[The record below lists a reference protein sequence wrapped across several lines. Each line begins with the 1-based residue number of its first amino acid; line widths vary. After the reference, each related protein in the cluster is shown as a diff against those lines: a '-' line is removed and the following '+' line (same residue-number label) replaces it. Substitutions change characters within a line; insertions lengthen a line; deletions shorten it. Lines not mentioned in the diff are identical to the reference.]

1 MTATRPT
8 SPVSAFPRSDRPAQP
23 GAGRPVRA
31 SAGREIPQVSEDYA
45 HLTLD
50 ALRGY
55 RRALQDEEGKVSYWR
70 RIIQARLDVVRAGSS
85 HASGH
90 FDPDRL
96 APVLA
101 EHRVTAGRTALIEV
115 LPVDDIPPLP
125 DLADLWER
133 RTAEGDAVA
142 LAALE
147 QDLAV
152 AESQLSAYR
161 AALHARLAEATGQL
175 IARYREQPSLC
186 LTALPL
192 PEARRAS

>member
-1 MTATRPT
+1 MSAQRPDGYAEAGATALADRRGRPTRPA
-8 SPVSAFPRSDRPAQP
+8 S
-23 GAGRPVRA
+23 RPVPEQ
-31 SAGREIPQVSEDYA
+31 SDDYA

-55 RRALQDEEGKVSYWR
+55 RKALQAEEAKVSYWR

-85 HASGH
+85 RSSGQ

-96 APVLA
+96 APVLTDQ
-101 EHRVTAGRTALIEV
+101 RISAGRTALIEV

-125 DLADLWER
+125 DLGDLWER
-133 RTAEGDAVA
+133 RTADGDVEG
-142 LAALE
+142 LRLLE
-147 QDLAV
+147 HDLSV

-161 AALHARLAEATGQL
+161 AALHGRLGDATGQL
-175 IARYREQPSLC
+175 IARYHEEPALC

-192 PEARRAS
+192 PAARRAS